1 MIKFELVGNALRGL
15 EKAAREAAAAQD
27 KAITKVAMTVM
38 REAKNNARQNFKRG
52 PVIPGQ
58 SNANALARSIIAMR
72 VGIGRYEVGSNLIY
86 ARIREFGGTIVP
98 RRKKFLSWWTTEPLK
113 GVKSWKYSKKGVNA
127 NIGAAAH
134 RVFAKRA
141 VQTGKPYLSPAVKQV
156 NVPKTIETVMQPW
169 LKDLEK
175 L

>member
-1 MIKFELVGNALRGL
+1 MIKFEIVGNALRGL

-27 KAITKVAMTVM
+27 KALTKLAMTVM

-58 SNANALARSIIAMR
+58 SNANALARSIVALR

-86 ARIREFGGTIVP
+86 ARIREFGGVILP
-98 RRKKFLSWWTTEPLK
+98 KRKKFLSWWTTEPPK
-113 GVKSWKYSKKGVNA
+113 GVASWKYSKKGVNA

-134 RVFAKRA
+134 RVFAKRV
-141 VQTGKPYLSPAVKQV
+141 VQKGKPYLSPAVKQV
-156 NVPKTIETVMQPW
+156 NVPQTIETVMQPW